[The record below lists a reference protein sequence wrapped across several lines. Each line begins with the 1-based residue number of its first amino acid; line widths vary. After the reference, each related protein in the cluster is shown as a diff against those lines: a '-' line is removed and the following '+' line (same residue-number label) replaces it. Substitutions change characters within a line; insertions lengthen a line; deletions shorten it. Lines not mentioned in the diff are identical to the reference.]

1 MDQTYLLLAMIGFAV
16 VGILAV
22 LLISRRNRRDT
33 EVASRESPFAA
44 STEGMKRCPS
54 CGTGNL
60 VTDANCSNCGKRL
73 PG

>member
-1 MDQTYLLLAMIGFAV
+1 MEQTYLYLAVIVFAV
-16 VGILAV
+16 LGMLAV
-22 LLISRRNRRDT
+22 IHIARRNRPDV
-33 EVASRESPFAA
+33 EVETTESPFAV

-60 VTDANCSNCGKRL
+60 VTDATCSNCGKRL

>member
-1 MDQTYLLLAMIGFAV
+1 MDQTYLFLAMIVFAF

-22 LLISRRNRRDT
+22 IHISRRNRQDV
-33 EVASRESPFAA
+33 EVGVTESPFAT
-44 STEGMKRCPS
+44 STEGMKRCPN

-60 VTDANCSNCGKRL
+60 VTDATCSNCGKRL

>member
-1 MDQTYLLLAMIGFAV
+1 MDQTYLFLAMIAFAV

-22 LLISRRNRRDT
+22 IHISRRNRQDV
-33 EVASRESPFAA
+33 EVGATESPFAT
-44 STEGMKRCPS
+44 STEGMKRCPF

-60 VTDANCSNCGKRL
+60 VTDSTCSNCGKRL

>member
-1 MDQTYLLLAMIGFAV
+1 MDQTYLLLSMIGFAII
-16 VGILAV
+16 GIFAV
-22 LLISRRNRRDT
+22 LLIARRNRRDT
-33 EVASRESPFAA
+33 AADSRESPFAT

>member
-1 MDQTYLLLAMIGFAV
+1 MDQTYLFLAVIAFAV
-16 VGILAV
+16 FGILAV
-22 LLISRRNRRDT
+22 IHISRRNRHEP
-33 EVASRESPFAA
+33 EVEANESPFAI

-60 VTDANCSNCGKRL
+60 VTDATCSNCGKHL